1 MYQKGF
7 RSYQRWSYL
16 RVLKVELLWVELVA
30 AVDDDD
36 DDDDT
41 EVRWGVGGGWNR
53 DVNKDVLVNVR

>member
-1 MYQKGF
+1 MYQKGI

-16 RVLKVELLWVELVA
+16 RVLKVELLGVELVA
-30 AVDDDD
+30 AVDD

-53 DVNKDVLVNVR
+53 DVNKDVLVNVQ